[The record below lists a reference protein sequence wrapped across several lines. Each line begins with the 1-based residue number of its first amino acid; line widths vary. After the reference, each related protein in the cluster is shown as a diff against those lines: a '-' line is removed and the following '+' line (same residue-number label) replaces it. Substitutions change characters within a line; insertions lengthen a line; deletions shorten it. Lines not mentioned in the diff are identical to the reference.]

1 MVLIRQLLT
10 ASIALALVGLS
21 SGAYAQRDEAPY
33 PSRTIKLVVGYGA
46 GGGTDTVARLVAQKM
61 QEGLGQ
67 NVIVENRPGGNAM
80 LGPDYVAKSAPDGY
94 TLLFGGQGQMT
105 VSPVVYAKMP
115 YSLKDF
121 VPISMMSKYPLIMLV
136 NPNHKATD
144 VASFIAWAKSNSD
157 KTNYAATS
165 PAFVLATELFKL
177 KSGTPG
183 QMIPY
188 KSGND
193 AVMSVLADQ
202 VTYTLVEPPAAV
214 PQVMSGKVRALAV
227 AAPTR
232 LPELPDVPTMREAGV
247 DINVSLWAGVFAP
260 AGTPPAIV
268 KRLEAE
274 CLRIAHLPDFKA
286 RLRAM
291 ATESP
296 GITSEE
302 FVKAIDVETELWRDV
317 ARQANLKFEQ

>member
-1 MVLIRQLLT
+1 MPLKLRFIG
-10 ASIALALVGLS
+10 AAGALAIACVS
-21 SGAYAQRDEAPY
+21 SGAYAQRDETVY
-33 PSRTIKLVVGYGA
+33 PSRTIKIVVGYGA
-46 GGGTDTVARLVAQKM
+46 GGGTDTVARLIAQKM
-61 QEGLGQ
+61 QESFGQ

-80 LGPDYVAKSAPDGY
+80 LGPDYVAKSKPDGY

-105 VSPVVYAKMP
+105 VSPVIYSNMP

-136 NPNHKATD
+136 NPNHKAAD
-144 VASFIAWAKSNSD
+144 LKSFIAWAKSNPE
-157 KTNYAATS
+157 KTNYATTS
-165 PAFVLATELFKL
+165 PAFTLGTELFKL
-177 KSGTPG
+177 KTGTPG

-188 KSGND
+188 KSGNE

-214 PQVMSGKVRALAV
+214 PQAVSGKVRALAV

-232 LPELPDVPTMREAGV
+232 LPELPDVPTMKEAGV
-247 DINVSLWAGVFAP
+247 DMSVSLWAGVFAP
-260 AGTPPAIV
+260 AGTPTAVV
-268 KRLEAE
+268 KKLEAE
-274 CLRIAHLPDFKA
+274 CMRIAQLPDFKV

-296 GITSEE
+296 GNTSEE
-302 FVKAIDVETELWRDV
+302 FIKAIDAEIGLWRDV
-317 ARQANLKFEQ
+317 ARQANLKFDQ